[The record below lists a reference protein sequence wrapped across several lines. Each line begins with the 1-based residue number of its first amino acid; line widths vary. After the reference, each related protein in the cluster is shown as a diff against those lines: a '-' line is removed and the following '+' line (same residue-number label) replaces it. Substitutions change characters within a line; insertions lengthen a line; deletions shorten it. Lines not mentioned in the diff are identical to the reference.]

1 MERDLAIAL
10 GIPMYGADPK
20 TFHLGT
26 KSGAR
31 KVFGEEGVSYP
42 LGIEDLHSAD
52 DLVNAIIT
60 MRKQKPTIKKVVA
73 KLNEGVSGLGNAN
86 IDLSAAPPPG
96 DPARKTACCSA

>member
-1 MERDLAIAL
+1 MPYNTTEQERELAMRV

-52 DLVNAIIT
+52 ECRQRDHHDAEAEADDQASRRQT
-60 MRKQKPTIKKVVA
+60 
-73 KLNEGVSGLGNAN
+73 E
-86 IDLSAAPPPG
+86 
-96 DPARKTACCSA
+96 

>member
-1 MERDLAIAL
+1 
-10 GIPMYGADPK
+10 MYGADPK

-42 LGIEDLHSAD
+42 LGIEDLHSPD
-52 DLVNAIIT
+52 DLVKDIIT
-60 MRKQKPTIKKVVA
+60 MRKQKPAIKKLVA

-86 IDLSAAPPPG
+86 IDISGAPPPR
-96 DPARKTACCSA
+96 DPSEKARGEACVTEMEVDAA